1 MLQTFHCEHVLE
13 ELGDLGRYQKTLIT
27 GVLVPLA
34 IVAAIQS
41 STLHNEM
48 VPDHWCH
55 VPVLA
60 NFSYGEQHRLIRPRL
75 KTDLDL
81 HQKYQLSQCEMYD
94 IDYQQAIVGLDVM
107 AAIRSNSNESSI
119 PIGTVVPTKPCSN
132 GWMFDRI
139 EHRDS
144 AAMHYGFVCQH
155 KNGIETMKIVRKL
168 SSATFTCVYAF
179 VGDRFGRRIGLI
191 LILFAYVLSAIS
203 PIGFDNY
210 SAFLVCQALNA
221 STYPMNILIV
231 IVLGIEFVTIQ
242 HRSDVVLFIWLA
254 FHFGEWIAFLFA
266 QLLSHWIWITAVNSL
281 IVLPCLA
288 FVVFGTDETPQWI
301 LSQGMKYS
309 TRLKAIFEKVNQTN
323 RAKMDRHSINSIVSK
338 FTHFGET
345 YKQKGHKNENSR
357 KSTPNDLNDTNSLE
371 GESDDDDRRSELC
384 LARVR
389 LFLRRSTLFQ
399 MILLFAFLLI
409 TNELVI
415 DFMQRE
421 RAKFVDNEAI
431 DKFLGSLIKMPA
443 IVLTWYMIEQRIGRR
458 WSNCVMLT
466 LNLAVLIGTIMARL
480 WFRTLSWLHVTGSM
494 MAIML
499 AECSIIITLLQTIE
513 LSPTRFRLIVLGLTY
528 SIGKFSSTGLT
539 YAFNLYSLRILFNV
553 YMRIIIL
560 LTMTLLSILIATFIA
575 ETRNEFLPLGLLA
588 SEQLITSVRYWS
600 MSKKKSDITPSNLFL
615 SMSKWDIN
623 SNHQIVGSIKHMEK
637 FTDS

>member
-242 HRSDVVLFIWLA
+242 HRSDV
-254 FHFGEWIAFLFA
+254 
-266 QLLSHWIWITAVNSL
+266 
-281 IVLPCLA
+281 
-288 FVVFGTDETPQWI
+288 
-301 LSQGMKYS
+301 
-309 TRLKAIFEKVNQTN
+309 
-323 RAKMDRHSINSIVSK
+323 K

-345 YKQKGHKNENSR
+345 YEQKGHKNENSR